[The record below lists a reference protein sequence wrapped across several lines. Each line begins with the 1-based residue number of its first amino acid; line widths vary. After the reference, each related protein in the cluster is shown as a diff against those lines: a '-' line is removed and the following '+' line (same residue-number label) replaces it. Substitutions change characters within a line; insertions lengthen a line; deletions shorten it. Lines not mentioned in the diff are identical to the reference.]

1 MSIGR
6 TLNRGQRVVLVV
18 ALGAGLDV
26 ACSWLTASD
35 RLTGWTG
42 YAPLSTS
49 STFAGPFPTMP
60 AWAQIVI
67 WLALIAVWGAVSL
80 WLLRSAVSR
89 AKGGGTAPRES
100 G

>member
-26 ACSWLTASD
+26 AGSWLTASD

-49 STFAGPFPTMP
+49 STLRRPLSHDARMG
-60 AWAQIVI
+60 ADRHLVGVDRSLGRGLS
-67 WLALIAVWGAVSL
+67 LAAAIGW
-80 WLLRSAVSR
+80 
-89 AKGGGTAPRES
+89 
-100 G
+100 

>member
-26 ACSWLTASD
+26 AGSWL
-35 RLTGWTG
+35 
-42 YAPLSTS
+42 
-49 STFAGPFPTMP
+49 
-60 AWAQIVI
+60 
-67 WLALIAVWGAVSL
+67 
-80 WLLRSAVSR
+80 
-89 AKGGGTAPRES
+89 TAPRES